1 MTVDRSARPCVSRGM
16 RPNLSLEHLA
26 LTLAVLGTACAK
38 SSAPDA
44 VHADQPSASAA
55 ATTAAPSAEPTPPT
69 ATATAAASALE
80 AAPKGS
86 APRIGH
92 GRAPGG
98 SAGTTGQASCG
109 AGTCSADMKKK

>member
-1 MTVDRSARPCVSRGM
+1 M

-44 VHADQPSASAA
+44 VRADQPSASAA
-55 ATTAAPSAEPTPPT
+55 ATTTAAPSAEPTPPPP
-69 ATATAAASALE
+69 TATAAASALE